1 MREIAQ
7 LQSVRGILKEV
18 NLADATKETYRKKY
32 RQFLKFLKLS
42 DTEFANRV
50 LKNPEFVEESL
61 RRYSEENRDKV
72 SGSTI
77 RGFRDSVRFFL
88 KMRNLDKE
96 VNWDRLNYLI
106 PHSRKIGRDRAPSI
120 EEVRKIVDNADTRL
134 KSILLVLASSGIRV
148 GAFDYLNWGDVE
160 PITED
165 KEVVGGK
172 LIVYRSEGEQY
183 ETFITPECYQTL
195 LEYRSQREKFGEAI
209 KHNSPLIR
217 EALNTRLL
225 MGNQVP
231 MSIAPK
237 RVSSK
242 SIKNEIGHLLWKVGL
257 RSEKKRTHEFKLAH
271 GFRKF
276 FKSRCES
283 AGVKTLNVEILM
295 GHRVGLSSSYYRPTN
310 SELFEDYR
318 KAIPHLTVSE
328 VEEVKLESNRKVG
341 KMEVQIQDI
350 LDRLD
355 KMEKENAEL
364 KELNTSLLKSHT

>member
-1 MREIAQ
+1 VRETAQ
-7 LQSVRGILKEV
+7 LQSVAGILKEV

-32 RQFLKFLKLS
+32 RQFLKFFKLT

-50 LKNPEFVEESL
+50 IKNPEFVEESL
-61 RRYSEENRDKV
+61 RQYSEANRDKV

-88 KMRNLDKE
+88 KMRDLDKE
-96 VNWDRLNYLI
+96 VNWGRLNYLI
-106 PHSRKIGRDRAPSI
+106 PHSRKIGKDRAPSM
-120 EEVRKIVDNADTRL
+120 EEVRKIVDNSDTRL
-134 KSILLVLASSGIRV
+134 KVVLLVMASSGIRV

-160 PITED
+160 PFTEGS
-165 KEVVGGK
+165 VTVGAK
-172 LIVYRSEGEQY
+172 LTVYRGEREQY
-183 ETFITPECYQTL
+183 ETFVTPECYETL
-195 LEYRSQREKFGEAI
+195 MEYRSQREKFGEAI
-209 KHNSPLIR
+209 KPNSPLIR

-225 MGNQVP
+225 MGDHAPKSTV
-231 MSIAPK
+231 PK

-276 FKSRCES
+276 FKSRCEL
-283 AGVKTLNVEILM
+283 AGVKTLNAEILM
-295 GHRVGLSSSYYRPTN
+295 GHRVGLSSSYYKPT
-310 SELFEDYR
+310 SEEMFEDYR
-318 KAIPHLTVSE
+318 KAIPYLTVSE
-328 VEEVKLESNRKVG
+328 VEEVKLESDRKVG

-355 KMEKENAEL
+355 KMERENAEL
-364 KELNTSLLKSHT
+364 KDLYKRSVRSSS

>member
-1 MREIAQ
+1 M
-7 LQSVRGILKEV
+7 KEV
-18 NLADATKETYRKKY
+18 NLAEATKETYRKKY

-50 LKNPEFVEESL
+50 SKNPEFVEETL

-88 KMRNLDKE
+88 KMRNLDRE

-106 PHSRKIGRDRAPSI
+106 PHSRKIGKDRAPSI
-120 EEVRKIVDNADTRL
+120 EEVRKVVDNADTRL
-134 KSILLVLASSGIRV
+134 KSVLLVLASSGIRV

-160 PITED
+160 PIVED
-165 KEVVGGK
+165 KETVGAK
-172 LIVYRSEGEQY
+172 LTVYRGEREQY
-183 ETFITPECYQTL
+183 ETFLTPECYETL
-195 LEYRSQREKFGEAI
+195 LEYRSQREKFGEVI
-209 KHNSPLIR
+209 KPTTPMIR

-225 MGNQVP
+225 MADEVP
-231 MSIAPK
+231 KAMAPK

-276 FKSRCES
+276 FKSRCEL

-295 GHRVGLSSSYYRPTN
+295 GHRVGLSSSYYKPTG

-318 KAIPHLTVSE
+318 KAITYLTVSE
-328 VEEVKLESNRKVG
+328 VEEARQESDRKVG
-341 KMEVQIQDI
+341 NLERQIQA
-350 LDRLD
+350 LNDRID
-355 KMEKENAEL
+355 KMEKENAETR
-364 KELNTSLLKSHT
+364 ELYMRSLRSRT

>member
-1 MREIAQ
+1 M
-7 LQSVRGILKEV
+7 KEV

-32 RQFLKFLKLS
+32 RQFLKFLKLT
-42 DTEFANRV
+42 DTEYANRV
-50 LKNPEFVEESL
+50 FKNPAFVEESL
-61 RRYSEENRDKV
+61 RRYSDANRDKV

-96 VNWDRLNYLI
+96 VNWGRLNYLI
-106 PHSRKIGRDRAPSI
+106 PHSRKIGKDRAPSI

-134 KSILLVLASSGIRV
+134 KSVFLIMASSGIRV

-165 KEVVGGK
+165 KVTVGAK
-172 LIVYRSEGEQY
+172 LTVYRGEREQY
-183 ETFITPECYQTL
+183 ETFLTPECYQTL
-195 LEYRSQREKFGEAI
+195 LEYRGQREKFGEVT
-209 KHNSPLIR
+209 KPTSPLIR

-225 MGNQVP
+225 MGDET
-231 MSIAPK
+231 PK
-237 RVSSK
+237 PTTPRRVTSK

-276 FKSRCES
+276 FKSRCEL

-295 GHRVGLSSSYYRPTN
+295 GHRVGLSSSYYKPT
-310 SELFEDYR
+310 SQDLFDDYR
-318 KAIPHLTVSE
+318 RAIPHLTVSE
-328 VEEVKLESNRKVG
+328 VEEVRLNSDEKVG
-341 KMEVQIQDI
+341 KIEEQIQDI
-350 LDRLD
+350 NDRIE
-355 KMEKENAEL
+355 KMEKENAEIR
-364 KELNTSLLKSHT
+364 ELFRQPVQKSS